1 MLQNSGKVG
10 PSLARFCLLESVP
23 GGRPPSLGCACLLPT
38 AHAPGLLQDHLD
50 AGAAGSAFATTN
62 FSTFRAL
69 LRLARTLLRN
79 FYPLLGPRSGTL
91 VQALLAGAAGSW
103 GRQA

>member
-1 MLQNSGKVG
+1 M
-10 PSLARFCLLESVP
+10 
-23 GGRPPSLGCACLLPT
+23 
-38 AHAPGLLQDHLD
+38 QDHLD
-50 AGAAGSAFATTN
+50 AGAAGSSFATTN

-91 VQALLAGAAGSW
+91 VQALLAGGCVGLGGGGVGGGSGERGW
-103 GRQA
+103 AVLQADPYLLQALSLMQRTYLCPTVAPPLAQA